1 MKHSINATG
10 LFLLMSLSTVAGPL
24 DSAKKDSTVASKTAS
39 TAKTV
44 SVLPATDD
52 HNNSSSTAVE
62 FSAEENKAILPQP
75 KQVQEADAQ
84 MTIQYLSCDFR
95 YVPESNVK
103 QTDALTDLQIQAGFT
118 GTAFGKVAVE
128 AVRNADSMIN
138 VTYQKAVSL
147 ETVDHQFENLSKML
161 IESDKAINAHF
172 KKVCGMEVAS
182 SN

>member
-39 TAKTV
+39 PAKTV

-52 HNNSSSTAVE
+52 HNNSTAVME

-95 YVPESNVK
+95 YVPKSNVN

-118 GTAFGKVAVE
+118 GSAIGKVAVE

-138 VTYQKAVSL
+138 VTYKRAVSL
-147 ETVDHQFENLSKML
+147 ETVDLQFENLSKML

>member
-1 MKHSINATG
+1 MKHTINATG

-24 DSAKKDSTVASKTAS
+24 DSAKKDSTVASKTG

-44 SVLPATDD
+44 SVLPASDD
-52 HNNSSSTAVE
+52 HNNSSTTAFE

-84 MTIQYLSCDFR
+84 MNIQYLSCDFR
-95 YVPESNVK
+95 YVPKSNVN
-103 QTDALTDLQIQAGFT
+103 QTDALTDLQVQAGFT
-118 GTAFGKVAVE
+118 GTSMGKVAVE
-128 AVRNADSMIN
+128 AVRKADSMIN
-138 VTYQKAVSL
+138 VTYKQAVSL
-147 ETVDHQFENLSKML
+147 ENVDLQFENLSKML

-172 KKVCGMEVAS
+172 KKVCGMEVAT